1 VSTLILNGAFTPE
14 LLRNGRIQLRR
25 GRVLAVVVIC
35 ASVSLSV
42 AAYYFYSPSTV
53 VPGGGA
59 ATSGSRQAA
68 DLFQTMIYLQITVLL
83 IAGGIYC
90 LQSVNREKELNT
102 FDYQRIT
109 RLKPIELAI
118 GKVLGA
124 PALAYFIVLCLMPIT
139 LIAALL
145 AQIPVFTLLQIYLI
159 VLLGSITY
167 HLLALLLSLLAPPGS
182 SAGTIVLFLFLAGMG
197 SMIATGMNTFAIHQV
212 SPFFAVELLVSQTPR
227 NPFATLPPL
236 QDLFLGVSVPHFLVL
251 VVIYVTFSAFLVLA
265 VTRNI
270 KRDPSVYEICAPWQ
284 GLAFVLYLNA
294 LALGFFRWVVP
305 YQLPPQYR
313 VQFRPIQAGPA
324 AVVFLANAL
333 WLFAIFGFALLRNRE
348 RVRRRIRQY
357 GATASGWWAAIWP
370 SPYLL
375 AGGLATGCAI
385 LAVIRYE
392 AEDLGNWN
400 FQVGMLEVAFFA
412 IWLVR
417 DFQYLQWM
425 NLQRAR
431 RPLVA
436 GVLYLIIFYVC
447 ASTCMAAFGLYR
459 PFAAPYRAIFIP
471 SAAFGMGANAW
482 TSAERLWT
490 GAILLLAIETF
501 VFVWLQRRELG
512 KLASPIPGN

>member
-1 VSTLILNGAFTPE
+1 VSALTFTPE

-25 GRVLAVVVIC
+25 GRVLAVIVIC
-35 ASVSLSV
+35 AAVSLSAV
-42 AAYYFYSPSTV
+42 AYFFYSPN
-53 VPGGGA
+53 A
-59 ATSGSRQAA
+59 ARSEMAA
-68 DLFQTMIYLQITVLL
+68 LDLVRTMVILQITVLL
-83 IAGGIYC
+83 IGGGIYC
-90 LQSVNREKELNT
+90 LQSVHREKELNT

-109 RLKPIELAI
+109 RLKPIELAL
-118 GKVLGA
+118 GKLLGA

-139 LIAALL
+139 LIAAFF
-145 AQIPVFTLLQIYLI
+145 AQIPVFTLLQICLI

-167 HLLALLLSLLAPPGS
+167 HVLALLLSLLAPPGS
-182 SAGTIVLFLFLAGMG
+182 SAGTIVLFLFLVGMG
-197 SMIATGMNTFAIHQV
+197 SMIAAGMNTFAIHQV
-212 SPFFAVELLVSQTPR
+212 SPFFAVELLGSQTPQS
-227 NPFATLPPL
+227 PFATLLPL

-251 VVIYVTFSAFLVLA
+251 VVLYVTFSAFLLLA

-270 KRDPSVYEICAPWQ
+270 KRDPSVYEIYAPWQ

-294 LALGFFRWVVP
+294 LVLGFFRWVVP
-305 YQLPPQYR
+305 FQLPPQYR

-348 RVRRRIRQY
+348 RVRRRLRQY

-375 AGGLATGCAI
+375 AGALATGCAI
-385 LAVIRYE
+385 LAMIRYNV
-392 AEDLGNWN
+392 EDFDNWN
-400 FQVGMLEVAFFA
+400 FQVGILEVVFFA

-447 ASTCMAAFGLYR
+447 ASACMAAFGLYR

-471 SAAFGMGANAW
+471 SAAFGLDAGAW
-482 TSAERLWT
+482 TSAEQLWA
-490 GAILLLAIETF
+490 GALLLLVIETF
-501 VFVWLQRRELG
+501 GFVWLQRRELG
-512 KLASPIPGN
+512 KLANPSS

>member
-1 VSTLILNGAFTPE
+1 VSALTLAPE

-25 GRVLAVVVIC
+25 RRVLAVIVIC
-35 ASVSLSV
+35 AAVSLSAV
-42 AAYYFYSPSTV
+42 AYFFYSPD
-53 VPGGGA
+53 A
-59 ATSGSRQAA
+59 ARSEVAA
-68 DLFQTMIYLQITVLL
+68 LNLVRTMVILQIAVLL
-83 IAGGIYC
+83 IGGGIYC

-118 GKVLGA
+118 GKLLGA
-124 PALAYFIVLCLMPIT
+124 PALAYFIVLCLTPIT
-139 LIAALL
+139 LIAAFL
-145 AQIPVFTLLQIYLI
+145 AQIPVFTLLQICLI

-197 SMIATGMNTFAIHQV
+197 SMIAAGMNTFAIRQV
-212 SPFFAVELLVSQTPR
+212 SPFFAVELLGSQTPQS
-227 NPFATLPPL
+227 PFATLLPL

-251 VVIYVTFSAFLVLA
+251 VVIYVSFSAFLMLA

-270 KRDPSVYEICAPWQ
+270 KRDPSVYDIYAPWQ

-294 LALGFFRWVVP
+294 LVLGFFRWVVP
-305 YQLPPQYR
+305 FQLPPQYR

-375 AGGLATGCAI
+375 VGALVTGCAI
-385 LAVIRYE
+385 LAMIRYKV
-392 AEDLGNWN
+392 EDFGNWN
-400 FQVGMLEVAFFA
+400 FQVGMLEVVFFA

-425 NLQRAR
+425 NLQRAK

-447 ASTCMAAFGLYR
+447 ASACMAAFGLYR

-471 SAAFGMGANAW
+471 SAAFGLDADAW
-482 TSAERLWT
+482 TSAERLWA
-490 GAILLLAIETF
+490 GALFLLAIETF

-512 KLASPIPGN
+512 KLASPLT